1 MIATITSRLKFE
13 ANVIPHLLR
22 SNLWNL
28 ASVSP
33 VKRALDAGCL
43 HHRVV
48 PGPLAND
55 PFISNP
61 GLDAHYLEKPI
72 EEYVYRIAGPVTI
85 EPDFGFVLLHPAHV
99 MYKSLPY
106 SEFGLRHNT
115 IKNFAGLPNLT
126 KFLLAKGRTVPVRR
140 EKSVINLHYI
150 YDYNY
155 YHGHQDILAKLGM
168 FDQFGVDEQ
177 VPIVISR
184 RAAETRL
191 FQGVMQS
198 GKLRKRQWIVQ
209 DQFYIEADEVIFG
222 KTSEGNRSRLDY
234 MLDQLEAP
242 RADPASRRR
251 VYLQRKKQSGRN
263 LTNAAEILDIISDYG
278 FEIVYTDD
286 MTFHDQM
293 KLFSET
299 EYLISA
305 HGAGL
310 VNIIYRR
317 NAPMRLLELFPSAY
331 VMMHYYLLCRMFG
344 FQYDYLIGPS
354 EESGAL
360 NPNFTI
366 DAASLKEKLA
376 QWFS

>member
-1 MIATITSRLKFE
+1 MSENSMIATITSRLKFE

-55 PFISNP
+55 PFLSNP

-72 EEYVYRIAGPVTI
+72 EEYVYRITGPVTI

-115 IKNFAGLPNLT
+115 IRNFAGLPNLT
-126 KFLLAKGRTVPVRR
+126 KFLVARGRTVPVRR
-140 EKSVINLHYI
+140 EKSVINLQYI

-168 FDQFGVDEQ
+168 FAEFGVDEQ

-198 GKLRKRQWIVQ
+198 RQVTKTTMDRTGSVLYRSGRGNFRK
-209 DQFYIEADEVIFG
+209 DQRGEQAATGLSVRPVGSPPGGPCIA
-222 KTSEGNRSRLDY
+222 TTRLSPA
-234 MLDQLEAP
+234 QTAE
-242 RADPASRRR
+242 RAEPYKRRR
-251 VYLQRKKQSGRN
+251 NSRHHL
-263 LTNAAEILDIISDYG
+263 
-278 FEIVYTDD
+278 
-286 MTFHDQM
+286 
-293 KLFSET
+293 
-299 EYLISA
+299 
-305 HGAGL
+305 
-310 VNIIYRR
+310 
-317 NAPMRLLELFPSAY
+317 RLW
-331 VMMHYYLLCRMFG
+331 
-344 FQYDYLIGPS
+344 I
-354 EESGAL
+354 
-360 NPNFTI
+360 
-366 DAASLKEKLA
+366 
-376 QWFS
+376 